1 MDKQQLLGYFQDH
14 YLSRQD
20 VLFKLPLNI
29 SIESFWQDLVNQRKA
44 RATMLPLYSA
54 TGQPYWFVTTDKM
67 VKASERLCEEAMK
80 HDSFFDP
87 YRIPLSQALTS
98 ALSQEAYFTS
108 FVEGADYPIQAA
120 VDFLWRGSEP
130 ENAYE
135 QNIMNNYQA
144 GSYLLSALSIPFD
157 EGFVKELAATLT
169 EGQDSY
175 RTTDNPG
182 IPAMDGEPFTVPP
195 AHMLADR
202 MGQFYAFL
210 ADVRVHP
217 LIKAAVGQA
226 YILATRPFQEANERL
241 GRLISNAVLLCYGY
255 DFFLD
260 ISISAFIARES
271 YRYFKAMR
279 EIIRSDNDGDL
290 TYFVEYY
297 LELLVRALDGT
308 RMEEAERLQSQLES
322 ERKMALQP
330 LKQPTVQYTQP
341 HNYSAEAV
349 ARVIDNAESSQEAEE
364 GADVPSGER
373 SPERTHTANDGID
386 GTAPDPPELP
396 DGNASSYRS
405 SQSQAGS
412 TQGDRKGAQSDQAQM
427 KTDTPRGRAVVTQ
440 DFPRGACPHNEPAA
454 GDKKMPSSKGR
465 ADTAQHN
472 NPALPEGFGTC
483 SYDYACPQLLGL
495 PKTLMTRIGKM
506 LESGISPFLSA
517 QWAEAFGL
525 TAKEAA
531 MECRALSIQK
541 LVDRSYA
548 DQIYRY
554 TFRFSK
560 EEYDSAVSAIASSI
574 RSEDGETILSMIEQS
589 ETKRN
594 RKAVEYI
601 RYCCAEGISRFY
613 LNQLRSWCNLSNN
626 DTKLAITILEERGI
640 IQKPGNGKYT
650 IVMPPVIKSK
660 KHPEGELLQAVVAS
674 QEHQDVQ
681 IPAVLAEKLAELAC
695 SSSAS
700 ERRIAQY
707 LPQFIRKGITRFR
720 FTDWMRVTD
729 MSDSVSS
736 SDLNVLASLSLAR
749 RVKTMDGHGPTAY
762 ELILDPGSTINWEGL
777 SLTTHKVLDC
787 VVRNFGADPF
797 TLQMLEPGTGIS
809 PKNMASYMKVLRLR
823 SIIKAV
829 DSKRRGKVYCLAIP
843 VEEAVEHLRE
853 YGYDYIALVG

>member
-29 SIESFWQDLVNQRKA
+29 SIDSFWQDLVNQRKA

-120 VDFLWRGSEP
+120 VDFLRRGSEP

-169 EGQDSY
+169 DGQDGY
-175 RTTDNPG
+175 RTTDTPS
-182 IPAMDGEPFTVPP
+182 IPAMDGEPFRVPP
-195 AHMLADR
+195 AHMLVDR
-202 MGQFYAFL
+202 MGQFYTFL

-226 YILATRPFQEANERL
+226 YILATRPFEEANERL
-241 GRLISNAVLLCYGY
+241 GRLISNAVLLRYGY

-260 ISISAFIARES
+260 ISISAYIARES

-330 LKQPTVQYTQP
+330 LKPTVQYTQP
-341 HNYSAEAV
+341 HSYSAEAV
-349 ARVIDNAESSQEAEE
+349 ARVIDNADSVQEADDGGYE
-364 GADVPSGER
+364 PQGER
-373 SPERTHTANDGID
+373 GAVNDAID
-386 GTAPDPPELP
+386 GTAPDPPVLP
-396 DGNASSYRS
+396 DGDASYRS

-412 TQGDRKGAQSDQAQM
+412 TQGDKKGARSGQTQM
-427 KTDTPRGRAVVTQ
+427 KPDTPRGKAVVKAA
-440 DFPRGACPHNEPAA
+440 FSGGACPPNEPEPEN
-454 GDKKMPSSKGR
+454 KKRPSSKGR
-465 ADTAQHN
+465 AGTAQRDN
-472 NPALPEGFGTC
+472 SALPEGFGTC

-495 PKTLMTRIGKM
+495 PETLMTRIGKM
-506 LESGISPFLSA
+506 LDSGISPFLSS

-525 TAKEAA
+525 ASKEAA

-541 LVDRSYA
+541 LVDRTYA
-548 DQIYRY
+548 DQVYRY

-560 EEYDSAVSAIASSI
+560 EEYDSAMATVAASI
-574 RSEDGETILSMIEQS
+574 HSEDGETILATIEQS
-589 ETKRN
+589 QTKVN
-594 RKAVEYI
+594 RHAVEFI
-601 RYCCAEGISRFY
+601 RNCCIEENDSFY
-613 LNQLRSWCNLSNN
+613 FSQLQNWGNLSKT
-626 DTKLAITILEERGI
+626 DTKAAMTVLEERGI
-640 IQKPGNGKYT
+640 IKKVVKGKCS
-650 IVMPPVIKSK
+650 IVMPPVKKSG
-660 KHPEGELLQAVVAS
+660 KHTEGELLQAVVAS
-674 QEHQDVQ
+674 QEQKDVQ
-681 IPAVLAEKLAELAC
+681 IPAALAEKLEQLSN
-695 SSSAS
+695 SSSVAD
-700 ERRIAQY
+700 RRIAQY
-707 LPQFIRKGITRFR
+707 FPRFIREGRTEVTFI
-720 FTDWMRVTD
+720 DWMKATK
-729 MSDSVSS
+729 MSDSVSA
-736 SDLNVLASLSLAR
+736 SDLNVLESFGMAKRIKAA
-749 RVKTMDGHGPTAY
+749 DINGPIVY
-762 ELILDPGSTINWEGL
+762 ELILNPDKAVNWENL
-777 SLTTHKVLDC
+777 SPTTWKVLDGI
-787 VVRNFGADPF
+787 VRAFGSNAF
-797 TLQMLEPGTGIS
+797 TLQMLEPVTGVS
-809 PKNMASYMKVLRLR
+809 VKNMSVYIKALRLR
-823 SIIKAV
+823 SIVKKANPNQ
-829 DSKRRGKVYCLAIP
+829 RGKIYCLAVP
-843 VEEAVEHLRE
+843 VEEAVEHLR
-853 YGYDYIALVG
+853 GFGFDYIALVG

>member
-29 SIESFWQDLVNQRKA
+29 SIDSFWQDLVNQRKA

-87 YRIPLSQALTS
+87 YRIPLSQSLTS

-120 VDFLWRGSEP
+120 VDFLRRGSEP

-169 EGQDSY
+169 DGQDGY
-175 RTTDNPG
+175 RTTDTPS
-182 IPAMDGEPFTVPP
+182 IPAMDAEPFMVPP

-226 YILATRPFQEANERL
+226 YVLATRPFQEANERL
-241 GRLISNAVLLCYGY
+241 GRLISNAILLRYGY

-260 ISISAFIARES
+260 ISISAYIARES

-330 LKQPTVQYTQP
+330 LKPTVQYTQP
-341 HNYSAEAV
+341 HSYNAEAV
-349 ARVIDNAESSQEAEE
+349 ARVIDNAESGQDAEDGGDASQVGHSIENHRAV
-364 GADVPSGER
+364 D
-373 SPERTHTANDGID
+373 NDID

-396 DGNASSYRS
+396 DGDASYRS

-412 TQGDRKGAQSDQAQM
+412 TQGDKQGARSGQAQM
-427 KTDTPRGRAVVTQ
+427 KTDTPRGRAVVKPA
-440 DFPRGACPHNEPAA
+440 FSGGACPPNEPEP
-454 GDKKMPSSKGR
+454 DNKKMPSSEGR
-465 ADTAQHN
+465 TDAVQSSIST
-472 NPALPEGFGTC
+472 LPEGYGTC

-495 PKTLMTRIGKM
+495 PKTLMIRIGKM
-506 LESGISPFLSA
+506 LESGISPFFSS
-517 QWAEAFGL
+517 QWAEAFGM
-525 TAKEAA
+525 ASKEAA

-541 LVDRSYA
+541 LVDRTYA
-548 DQIYRY
+548 DQVYRY

-560 EEYDSAVSAIASSI
+560 EEYDSAMATVAASI
-574 RSEDGETILSMIEQS
+574 RSEDGGNILATIERS
-589 ETKRN
+589 EIKVN
-594 RKAVEYI
+594 RKAVEFI
-601 RYCCAEGISRFY
+601 RNCCIEEIDGFSP
-613 LNQLRSWCNLSNN
+613 NQLRNRGNLTKT
-626 DTKLAITILEERGI
+626 DTKVAMTVLEERGI
-640 IQKPGNGKYT
+640 IKKIVNGKYS
-650 IVMPPVIKSK
+650 ILMPPVQKSM
-660 KHPEGELLQAVVAS
+660 KHSEGELLQAVVAS
-674 QEHQDVQ
+674 QEQKEVQ
-681 IPAVLAEKLAELAC
+681 IPVALAEKLAELAC
-695 SSSAS
+695 SSSVA
-700 ERRIAQY
+700 EKRIAQHV
-707 LPQFIRKGITRFR
+707 PQFIR
-720 FTDWMRVTD
+720 
-729 MSDSVSS
+729 
-736 SDLNVLASLSLAR
+736 
-749 RVKTMDGHGPTAY
+749 
-762 ELILDPGSTINWEGL
+762 EGR
-777 SLTTHKVLDC
+777 TKI
-787 VVRNFGADPF
+787 RYK
-797 TLQMLEPGTGIS
+797 M
-809 PKNMASYMKVLRLR
+809 
-823 SIIKAV
+823 
-829 DSKRRGKVYCLAIP
+829 
-843 VEEAVEHLRE
+843 
-853 YGYDYIALVG
+853 

>member
-29 SIESFWQDLVNQRKA
+29 SIDSFWQDLVNQRKA

-87 YRIPLSQALTS
+87 YRIPLSQSLTS

-120 VDFLWRGSEP
+120 VDFLRRGSEP

-169 EGQDSY
+169 DGQDGY
-175 RTTDNPG
+175 RTTDTPS
-182 IPAMDGEPFTVPP
+182 IPAMEGEPYMVPQ

-202 MGQFYAFL
+202 MGQFYTFL

-241 GRLISNAVLLCYGY
+241 GRLISNAILLRYGY

-260 ISISAFIARES
+260 ISISAYIARES

-330 LKQPTVQYTQP
+330 LKPTVQYTQP
-341 HNYSAEAV
+341 HSYNAEAV
-349 ARVIDNAESSQEAEE
+349 ARVIDNAESGQEAEDGGYAPQVE
-364 GADVPSGER
+364 HSVENHRA
-373 SPERTHTANDGID
+373 ANDAID

-396 DGNASSYRS
+396 DGDASYRS

-412 TQGDRKGAQSDQAQM
+412 TQGDKQGARSGQAQM
-427 KTDTPRGRAVVTQ
+427 NAEMRQADKAPQEVLTPIPPGDAGPQSVDGRTVHVNSKTN
-440 DFPRGACPHNEPAA
+440 PHLLGQTMKRFEWI
-454 GDKKMPSSKGR
+454 GCMLEEGKSSFTSLDWSERFGLSSKESAAECMAMYIDG
-465 ADTAQHN
+465 
-472 NPALPEGFGTC
+472 
-483 SYDYACPQLLGL
+483 LLNREL
-495 PKTLMTRIGKM
+495 QVTT
-506 LESGISPFLSA
+506 
-517 QWAEAFGL
+517 
-525 TAKEAA
+525 
-531 MECRALSIQK
+531 
-541 LVDRSYA
+541 YH
-548 DQIYRY
+548 Y

-560 EEYDSAVSAIASSI
+560 KEYSVAKQ
-574 RSEDGETILSMIEQS
+574 ILSIG
-589 ETKRN
+589 N
-594 RKAVEYI
+594 
-601 RYCCAEGISRFY
+601 CAETGTKEAFEAA
-613 LNQLRSWCNLSNN
+613 LS
-626 DTKLAITILEERGI
+626 ILERTGYVLIRNALIVIRNLISQGVTEFLGRDLVKGSGVGKHELKRLTQILNERGI
-640 IQKPGNGKYT
+640 IQIPEPPKLKYRIRVPGIEEMDQSCTGGLEREPAT
-650 IVMPPVIKSK
+650 IVAD
-660 KHPEGELLQAVVAS
+660 GELLQADVA
-674 QEHQDVQ
+674 HQDMGLQSKTVM
-681 IPAVLAEKLAELAC
+681 EKLAEMKE
-695 SSSAS
+695 S
-700 ERRIAQY
+700 ENAIHRRIACT
-707 LPQFIRKGITRFR
+707 LTDFLNKGQRLFTSGNWIEITGVSRTQVR
-720 FTDWMRVTD
+720 YD
-729 MSDSVSS
+729 MQVAMSLGLIS
-736 SDLNVLASLSLAR
+736 SDQSVKSGRNVIFR
-749 RVKTMDGHGPTAY
+749 IET
-762 ELILDPGSTINWEGL
+762 ELINSIRWDEIGL
-777 SLTTHKVLDC
+777 SHYQVLNSIVRLYGTKSFSRADIANATGVEPDNIGYNLKILRRFAVIKVDRLGLNDFRYQLS
-787 VVRNFGADPF
+787 VP
-797 TLQMLEPGTGIS
+797 IS
-809 PKNMASYMKVLRLR
+809 EAITKV
-823 SIIKAV
+823 
-829 DSKRRGKVYCLAIP
+829 
-843 VEEAVEHLRE
+843 
-853 YGYDYIALVG
+853 

>member
-29 SIESFWQDLVNQRKA
+29 SIDSFWQDLVNQRKA

-87 YRIPLSQALTS
+87 YRIPLSQSLTS

-120 VDFLWRGSEP
+120 VDFLRRGSEP

-169 EGQDSY
+169 DGQDGY
-175 RTTDNPG
+175 RTTDTPS
-182 IPAMDGEPFTVPP
+182 IPAMDAEPFMVPP

-241 GRLISNAVLLCYGY
+241 GRLISNAILLRYGY

-260 ISISAFIARES
+260 ISISAYIARES

-330 LKQPTVQYTQP
+330 LKPTVQYTQP
-341 HNYSAEAV
+341 HSYNAEAV
-349 ARVIDNAESSQEAEE
+349 ARVIDNAESSQAAEDGGDASQVE
-364 GADVPSGER
+364 HSVENH
-373 SPERTHTANDGID
+373 RTVDNDID

-396 DGNASSYRS
+396 DGDASYRS

-412 TQGDRKGAQSDQAQM
+412 TQGDKQGARSGQAQM
-427 KTDTPRGRAVVTQ
+427 KTDTPRGKAVVKPA
-440 DFPRGACPHNEPAA
+440 FPGGACPHNEPEPDNM
-454 GDKKMPSSKGR
+454 GMPASS
-465 ADTAQHN
+465 
-472 NPALPEGFGTC
+472 ALSEGFGTC
-483 SYDYACPQLLGL
+483 SYDYLCPQLLGL
-495 PKTLMTRIGKM
+495 QKTLMTRIGKM

-517 QWAEAFGL
+517 NWAETFGM
-525 TAKEAA
+525 TSKEAA
-531 MECRALSIQK
+531 MECRMLSIQK

-548 DQIYRY
+548 NQIYRY

-560 EEYDSAVSAIASSI
+560 EEYDSAMTAIAASI
-574 RSEDGETILSMIEQS
+574 RSEDGEQILATIERS
-589 ETKRN
+589 ETKYN

-601 RYCCAEGISRFY
+601 RNCYIEEKDSFY
-613 LNQLRSWCNLSNN
+613 PSQLQIWGNLSQG
-626 DTKLAITILEERGI
+626 DAKAAMAVLEERGI
-640 IQKPGNGKYT
+640 IKKRWKGKYS
-650 IVMPPVIKSK
+650 IVIPSANKSG
-660 KHPEGELLQAVVAS
+660 KHSEGELLQAVVAS
-674 QEHQDVQ
+674 QEPSETE
-681 IPAVLAEKLAELAC
+681 IPMELMEKLNELAE
-695 SSSAS
+695 SPSPT
-700 ERRIAQY
+700 ERRIAMYIPQY
-707 LPQFIRKGITRFR
+707 LRERRFR
-720 FTDWMRVTD
+720 ITYIDWRQTTKM
-729 MSDSVSS
+729 SVSACCT
-736 SDLNVLASLSLAR
+736 DLNALACLGLAR
-749 RVKTMDGHGPTAY
+749 KIKSDDNREPIVY
-762 ELILDPGSTINWEGL
+762 ELIRDLGSGILWDD
-777 SLTTHKVLDC
+777 LTPTTLKVLDC
-787 VVRNFGADPF
+787 IVRSFGSETFSFKA
-797 TLQMLEPGTGIS
+797 LEQVTGITV
-809 PKNMASYMKVLRLR
+809 KNLSYYLKILRMR
-823 SIIKAV
+823 SIISV
-829 DSKRRGKVYCLAIP
+829 GCSDSRGKVASLAVP

-853 YGYDYIALVG
+853 KGFDYIALVG

>member
-1 MDKQQLLGYFQDH
+1 
-14 YLSRQD
+14 
-20 VLFKLPLNI
+20 
-29 SIESFWQDLVNQRKA
+29 
-44 RATMLPLYSA
+44 
-54 TGQPYWFVTTDKM
+54 
-67 VKASERLCEEAMK
+67 
-80 HDSFFDP
+80 
-87 YRIPLSQALTS
+87 
-98 ALSQEAYFTS
+98 
-108 FVEGADYPIQAA
+108 
-120 VDFLWRGSEP
+120 
-130 ENAYE
+130 
-135 QNIMNNYQA
+135 MNNYQA

-157 EGFVKELAATLT
+157 ETFVKELAATLS
-169 EGQDSY
+169 EGQDGY
-175 RTTDNPG
+175 RTTDTPS
-182 IPAMDGEPFTVPP
+182 IPAMEGEPYMVPP

-241 GRLISNAVLLCYGY
+241 GRLISNAVLLRYGY

-349 ARVIDNAESSQEAEE
+349 ARVIDNAESGQEAEE
-364 GADVPSGER
+364 GADVPPGER
-373 SPERTHTANDGID
+373 SQERTHTANDGID

-396 DGNASSYRS
+396 DGNASYRS

-440 DFPRGACPHNEPAA
+440 DFPRGACPHNEPEA

-472 NPALPEGFGTC
+472 NSALPEGFGTC

-495 PKTLMTRIGKM
+495 PKTLMTRIGEM
-506 LESGISPFLSA
+506 LEGGISPFLSA
-517 QWAEAFGL
+517 QWAETFGL

-554 TFRFSK
+554 TFRFSR
-560 EEYDSAVSAIASSI
+560 EEFDSAMSAITASI
-574 RSEDGETILSMIEQS
+574 RSEDGEKILETIERSG
-589 ETKRN
+589 TAYN
-594 RKAVEYI
+594 RKAVEFI
-601 RYCCAEGISRFY
+601 RNCCFEESDSFY
-613 LNQLRSWCNLSNN
+613 SSQLQGWCNLSQA
-626 DTKLAITILEERGI
+626 DTKVAMTVLEERGI
-640 IQKPGNGKYT
+640 INRPGKGKYT
-650 IVMPPVIKSK
+650 IVMPSPKNSR
-660 KHPEGELLQAVVAS
+660 KHSEGELLQAVVAS
-674 QEHQDVQ
+674 QEQKDMQ
-681 IPAVLAEKLAELAC
+681 IPAGLATKLAELAC
-695 SSSAS
+695 SSSVV

-707 LPQFIRKGITRFR
+707 LPQFICEGRTRLR
-720 FTDWMRVTD
+720 FTDWMEVTK
-729 MSDSVSS
+729 MSDSVSA
-736 SDLNVLASLSLAR
+736 SDLTVLESLGLAK
-749 RVKTMDGHGPTAY
+749 KTKPADGHSPIVY
-762 ELILDPGSTINWEGL
+762 DLILDPESAVNWDDL
-777 SLTTHKVLDC
+777 SLTTRKVLDGI
-787 VVRNFGADPF
+787 VRAFGTNAF
-797 TLQMLEPGTGIS
+797 TLQMLEPVTGIS
-809 PKNMASYMKVLRLR
+809 AKNMAIYMKALRLR
-823 SIIKAV
+823 SIVKTANH
-829 DSKRRGKVYCLAIP
+829 KHRGKIYSLAVP

-853 YGYDYIALVG
+853 FGFDYIALVG